1 MGINRE
7 LFQNYFNFHM
17 STAMIKAVY
26 NVIDQKKNNKLAS
39 VIKSGLSDVWR
50 WNINWKTG
58 WNNCWKGSWL

>member
-39 VIKSGLSDVWR
+39 VIKSGLSDV
-50 WNINWKTG
+50 
-58 WNNCWKGSWL
+58 